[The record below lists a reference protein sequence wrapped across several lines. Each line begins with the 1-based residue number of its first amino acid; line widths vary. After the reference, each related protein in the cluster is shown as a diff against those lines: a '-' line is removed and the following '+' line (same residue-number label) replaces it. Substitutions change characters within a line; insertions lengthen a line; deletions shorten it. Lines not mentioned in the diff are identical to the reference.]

1 MMRKATLLLALL
13 SVTAGATAA
22 DVGGVIDGTAYS
34 AALARVTAALSAG
47 QTPIMQAYSFSSYAA
62 LPIAQRQAY
71 VAGVLDADRSMVP
84 FEQAHAK
91 FARCLAGMTIGQL
104 TLLVD
109 ARVSHPVPVDSGYVP
124 FAVHNALDVDCSRR
138 GFQP

>member
-1 MMRKATLLLALL
+1 MKKMFFLLAL
-13 SVTAGATAA
+13 AGASVGSTVAA
-22 DVGGVIDGTAYS
+22 
-34 AALARVTAALSAG
+34 
-47 QTPIMQAYSFSSYAA
+47 QTPVMQAYSFSTYAA
-62 LPIAQRQAY
+62 LPVAQREAY

-91 FARCLAGMTIGQL
+91 FARCLVGTTIEQL

-109 ARVSHPVPVDSGYVP
+109 ARVNHPVPLDNGYVP
-124 FAVHNALDVDCSRR
+124 FAVHNALDADCSRR